1 MKKTMTI
8 TMFQCDFQVDDQN
21 SLPTVGQNLQS
32 SGDRLEIASQRLRAA
47 VQNLQSEIMGLQAA
61 ALGMQSANS
70 NHLPP
75 AHTDRSLLEY
85 IDRTDMTNTRTMG

>member
-1 MKKTMTI
+1 MTI
-8 TMFQCDFQVDDQN
+8 TMFQCNVQMDDKN
-21 SLPTVGQNLQS
+21 SLPLVEQNLQFN
-32 SGDRLEIASQRLRAA
+32 GDRLETATQRLQAA
-47 VQNLQSEIMGLQAA
+47 VQNLQSEVMGLQAA